1 MQEGDRIRVITGEH
15 QGKTGKVIGPFIA
28 GGLGTIG
35 DKALK
40 DLKGR
45 WFIQLDESGE
55 QDILKEEELEVI
67 K

>member
-15 QGKTGKVIGPFIA
+15 QGKTGEVIGLFIA
-28 GGLGTIG
+28 EGLGTIG
-35 DKALK
+35 DEALK